1 MVEQRNHETE
11 KQSQNLRIDIVRV
24 LERAGKLNGDRADF
38 EWNLNRKITDINK
51 KITEIV
57 EASEL
62 LQTETGHRV
71 TKTSQRL
78 VDLLSQFRKTGEEA
92 ERRMSETNQVLT
104 ELIAETDQHLV
115 DIELRKAD
123 YGKRIVEMVEEAEN
137 REDEWDIDYYYDNIK
152 IFKDSPVRHAVEIIL
167 DEEFDAELV
176 GYYSFE
182 RSYND
187 VLRFNVRGESRNG
200 PETLYLV
207 VIRSKFCEYDIERAW
222 KDVEFHRKHSSR
234 DKNRP
239 IFTIAAAIDIAEDVR
254 NRIWSEGMYLV
265 EIVDGVF
272 RLADPPSG
280 FRPNGYHGLGTEE
293 L

>member
-11 KQSQNLRIDIVRV
+11 KQSQNLRIDIVRA

-78 VDLLSQFRKTGEEA
+78 ADLLSQFRKTGEEA
-92 ERRMSETNQVLT
+92 ERRMSETNQVLA
-104 ELIAETDQHLV
+104 ELIAETEQHLV

-123 YGKRIVEMVEEAEN
+123 YGKRIVEMVEKAKN
-137 REDEWDIDYYYDNIK
+137 LDDKWDIPYYCDNFEK
-152 IFKDSPVRHAVEIIL
+152 FEDTPVRQAVEIIL
-167 DEEFDAELV
+167 DEEFDAELAGNYV
-176 GYYSFE
+176 YCSSDY
-182 RSYND
+182 D
-187 VLRFNVRGESRNG
+187 VLEFNVMGIGRSG
-200 PETLYLV
+200 PETLYLMH
-207 VIRSKFCEYDIERAW
+207 IRSEFGEYDIELAW
-222 KDVEFHRKHSSR
+222 LDIASHRKFPGY
-234 DKNRP
+234 DKYQLMFP
-239 IFTIAAAIDIAEDVR
+239 IAAAIDFSEDVR
-254 NRIWSEGMYLV
+254 DRIWQEGIYLV
-265 EIVDGVF
+265 DIVDGVF

-280 FRPNGYHGLGTEE
+280 FRPNGSHGLGTQE